1 MTPHKSGFAK
11 SGVQSAPEGAADSA
25 RPPLSVRHP
34 ELTNPRNPHVKQ
46 VRLLQQRKVRDETGL
61 FVVEGIRH
69 VGEAVEAQAQ
79 VEYICYAPGLLQS
92 DFAYRL
98 LEQQMAQGRRCYA
111 LAPEVFRS
119 LAEKENPQGILAV
132 VRQPHM
138 ALADLHPGNFSWGVA
153 LVAPQDPGN
162 IGTVLRT
169 IDAVGASGLLLLD
182 GGADPAHPNAVRAS
196 MGAQFWLP
204 VVSGQFADFVAW
216 AASHGYHLY
225 GTSAHGSVDYR
236 SVPAYARPCILLLGS
251 EQKGLSPEQAAVCEL
266 LIRLPMQ
273 GRVSSLNLAVAAG
286 IMLYQMKSASNG

>member
-1 MTPHKSGFAK
+1 MTPHKSGSAR
-11 SGVQSAPEGAADSA
+11 SGAQSDPEDAASSA

-79 VEYICYAPGLLQS
+79 VEYICYAPDLLQS

-98 LEQQMAQGRRCYA
+98 LEQQMALGLRCYA
-111 LAPEVFRS
+111 LAPELFRS

-132 VRQPHM
+132 VRQPRT
-138 ALADLHPGNFSWGVA
+138 ALADLHPGNFPWGVA

-204 VVSGQFADFVAW
+204 VVSGQFADFAVW
-216 AASHGYHLY
+216 AAGHGYHLY

-236 SVPAYARPCILLLGS
+236 SVTAYARPCILLLGS

-286 IMLYQMKSASNG
+286 IMLYKMTEG

>member
-1 MTPHKSGFAK
+1 MTRSKSNFSPPNAHRAK
-11 SGVQSAPEGAADSA
+11 GRTAPQPPASA
-25 RPPLSVRHP
+25 RHP
-34 ELTNPRNPHVKQ
+34 ELTNPRNPHIKQ
-46 VRLLQQRKVRDETGL
+46 ARALQQRKARDETGL

-69 VGEAVEAQAQ
+69 VGEAVEAKAQ
-79 VEYICYAPGLLQS
+79 VEYICYAPDLLQS
-92 DFAYRL
+92 DFAYQL

-111 LAPEVFRS
+111 LASEVFRS

-132 VRQPHM
+132 VRQPHT

-196 MGAQFWLP
+196 MGALFWLP
-204 VVSGQFADFVAW
+204 LVSASFADFAMW
-216 AASHGYHLY
+216 AKGNGYHLY
-225 GTSAHGSVDYR
+225 GTSAHGSADYR
-236 SVPAYARPCILLLGS
+236 AVTAYVRPCILLLGS
-251 EQKGLSPEQAAVCEL
+251 EQKGLSPEQSAVCEL
-266 LIRLPMQ
+266 LIRMPMR

-286 IMLYQMKSASNG
+286 IMLYQMGSASTG